1 MSQKSQHDTKT
12 FKYKG
17 KAAVKVDGHKMFGL
31 PPSGEA
37 DVELELGWKLFLEK
51 GFTLLEETVE
61 NGLDSN
67 KNNMDINQYSGI
79 QQVMYNMTCQTD
91 NHSEQLYN
99 KTGETM
105 KNYVLDIVAPAL
117 SAVTGTRL
125 LQEFRKRWHNHL
137 FMSCWMRR
145 FMAMLDGACVINQGM
160 VYTGSMV
167 LRTFYTE
174 GYLLQKKNLCVA
186 LLEEITKHREDEECD
201 LNLISDISLIL
212 QHLGAISK
220 RDNIKKIIDKNNE
233 FSSGTW
239 KRAPALIKQEYQ
251 GETLYYAELKV
262 YKGEFFN
269 KKMIENLVVVVFF
282 FFDMV
287 CFCFPKKTNF

>member
-1 MSQKSQHDTKT
+1 MSQKSQHDTKKG
-12 FKYKG
+12 FRMNG

-269 KKMIENLVVVVFF
+269 KKN
-282 FFDMV
+282 D
-287 CFCFPKKTNF
+287 